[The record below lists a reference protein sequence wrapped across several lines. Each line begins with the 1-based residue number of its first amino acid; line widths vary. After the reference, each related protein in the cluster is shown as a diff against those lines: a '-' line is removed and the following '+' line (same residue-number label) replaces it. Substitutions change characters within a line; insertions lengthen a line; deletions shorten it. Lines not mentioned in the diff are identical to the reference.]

1 MSITLKVV
9 LLGESGVGKTSII
22 NQFTS
27 GIFIQETVASISA
40 QFITKEMYFK
50 DLNQTIKF
58 EIWDTA
64 GQEKY
69 RSIAKIFYKNAKI
82 IFLCYDITNYDSF
95 IELKNYWY
103 EQQIKIHA
111 DSNAILAIVANKNDL
126 YEKQKV
132 QDEEGISFAK
142 EIDAIFQ
149 STSAKSD
156 SGISTLFNNVGLKYL
171 KTNFD
176 FYKVEDEKKSEY
188 EQKKNEIE
196 QKKQDSIPGNRG
208 INLKKHGTKKGKNNK
223 NDKDKKKQFC

>member
-27 GIFIQETVASISA
+27 GIFLQETVSSISA
-40 QFITKEMYFK
+40 QFISKEMYFK
-50 DLNQTIKF
+50 DLNQTIKY

-69 RSIAKIFYKNAKI
+69 RAIAKIFYKNAKI
-82 IFLCYDITNYDSF
+82 IFLCYDITNYNSF

-111 DSNAILAIVANKNDL
+111 DCNAILAIVANKNDL
-126 YEKQKV
+126 YQEQEVK
-132 QDEEGISFAK
+132 DEEGISFAK

-156 SGISTLFNNVGLKYL
+156 SGINTLFNNVGLKYL
-171 KTNFD
+171 KSNFD

-188 EQKKNEIE
+188 EQKK
-196 QKKQDSIPGNRG
+196 K
-208 INLKKHGTKKGKNNK
+208 
-223 NDKDKKKQFC
+223 